1 MTIGLLQLEIFL
13 PNTHSLK
20 DKRSVLKRMKNLLRK
35 QFNISVSEIGNQ
47 DQWGKSLLGI
57 LTISNSSS
65 VVSNTLGKVEKFI
78 ESNFE
83 VHIIGS
89 RLENL

>member
-1 MTIGLLQLEIFL
+1 
-13 PNTHSLK
+13 
-20 DKRSVLKRMKNLLRK
+20 MKNLLRK